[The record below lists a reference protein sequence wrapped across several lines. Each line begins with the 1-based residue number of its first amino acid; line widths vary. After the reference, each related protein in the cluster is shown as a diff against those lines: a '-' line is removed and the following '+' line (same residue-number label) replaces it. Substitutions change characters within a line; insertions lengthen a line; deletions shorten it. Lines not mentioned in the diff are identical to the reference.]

1 MVAKFNSKAHLQTR
15 FFVFLSSFVRVGLEG
30 KNARWVSKNAE
41 FDADLES
48 VEKVAKRLMEKK
60 LPANK

>member
-1 MVAKFNSKAHLQTR
+1 MK
-15 FFVFLSSFVRVGLEG
+15 G
-30 KNARWVSKNAE
+30 KNATWVSKHAE